1 MALFPQLLLFF
12 LSALPYQHLARGDT
26 CRDCFIQSRA
36 AYYPDSD
43 TQGTESG
50 ACEYGT
56 FGATL
61 NGGDVSAASKLY
73 RNGVGCGACYQVR
86 CINAKFCS
94 NNGVTIVITDLGASG
109 DTDFILSQHAFA
121 RMGQNADAGT
131 SLLALGF
138 IGIEYQRVSC
148 SYTNR
153 NIAFKI
159 DQSSNYPYYFAFQ
172 IWYLQGNKDIIAV
185 QLCETEKLTCKLLER
200 SHGAV
205 WAVASPPSGTLS
217 VRMLLS
223 GSDDGDESWVV
234 PPNNIPQNWT
244 SGVIYDSGIQV

>member
-73 RNGVGCGACYQVR
+73 RN
-86 CINAKFCS
+86 
-94 NNGVTIVITDLGASG
+94 DLGASG

-131 SLLALGF
+131 SLLSLGF
-138 IGIEYQRVSC
+138 IGIEYRSSAVTLEYNQEPGLKHYCHFRVSC

-159 DQSSNYPYYFAFQ
+159 DESSNYPYYFAFQ